1 MFVNSTMIKPVPLCA
16 LLGGLG
22 GSVNAKPS
30 EQQRAALLQ
39 RPAGK
44 REPIRWYRIAA
55 LVRLFSGQRE
65 QVWGWNNKL
74 RFALFG

>member
-1 MFVNSTMIKPVPLCA
+1 MFVTSIMIKPAPLCT

-22 GSVNAKPS
+22 SSVNAKPS
-30 EQQRAALLQ
+30 GQQRAALLQ

-44 REPIRWYRIAA
+44 RESIRWYRIAA
-55 LVRLFSGQRE
+55 LVRLSLAQRQ

-74 RFALFG
+74 RFAFFG

>member
-1 MFVNSTMIKPVPLCA
+1 MFVTSIMIKPVPLCA

-22 GSVNAKPS
+22 SSVNAKPS
-30 EQQRAALLQ
+30 GQQCAALLQ

-44 REPIRWYRIAA
+44 RPIRWYRIAA
-55 LVRLFSGQRE
+55 LVRLFLGQHQ